1 MKALIVDDHPVSR
14 RGLRTIL
21 TDAVQ
26 LEECFDAGSA
36 GPALELGRR
45 HHPDVVLLDMR
56 RPDDMATP
64 ELCRQMRRVLPEAC
78 IVIVT
83 AFDRILEIRDCL
95 RAGANGCLLKDTSE
109 LDMTAA
115 LRSLIAGQCVIDPRI
130 AQRLAAGLVGGRTA
144 PSLRLTERERDVL
157 DLIAEGRS
165 NRAIA
170 TQLHVAEA
178 TVKGH
183 VSSLLDKLGASSRL
197 EAVVRASDEGL
208 I

>member
-21 TDAVQ
+21 TGAFE
-26 LEECFDAGSA
+26 LEQCFDASSA
-36 GPALELGRR
+36 GPALDIGRR
-45 HHPDVVLLDMR
+45 HRPDIVLLDMR
-56 RPDDMATP
+56 RPDDMPTP
-64 ELCRQMRRVLPEAC
+64 ELCRRMRQVLPEAR

-109 LDMTAA
+109 LDLAEA
-115 LRSLIAGQCVIDPRI
+115 LRSLVAGQCVIDPRI
-130 AQRLAAGLVGGRTA
+130 AQRLAVGLVGGPTA
-144 PSLRLTERERDVL
+144 PTLRLTERERDVL

-170 TQLHVAEA
+170 GRLHMAEA

-197 EAVVRASDEGL
+197 EAVIRASEAGL